1 MTCAEPSQNELIF
14 AGLKYMRILVLLVSV
29 LVRAKDGKEATETK
43 VNALDKVLDK
53 LEADVNAMSLSA
65 DKKLKRL
72 KEQRKPDERLRG
84 ADQEGKKPTE
94 SDKLAKQLEEG
105 AEQESAQKAADLMER
120 TVQQEQARER
130 EAAQQDKKEAEVR
143 NSAAKQYETL
153 KTQAESKAFAEET
166 KKLLSPENLKS
177 LAGDFANEQ
186 KALDRDRAK
195 REKVSERRPHNT
207 VRRDGFVVEGRE
219 G

>member
-1 MTCAEPSQNELIF
+1 MTCAEHSQNELIF

-29 LVRAKDGKEATETK
+29 LVQAKDGEEATKTK

-84 ADQEGKKPTE
+84 ADDQGKKLTE
-94 SDKLAKQLEEG
+94 SDKLAKQLEES
-105 AEQESAQKAADLMER
+105 AEQESTQKAADLMER

-130 EAAQQDKKEAEVR
+130 DSAAQDKKEAELR
-143 NSAAKQYETL
+143 NAAAKQYETL
-153 KTQAESKAFAEET
+153 KNAAESKAFSKET
-166 KKLLSPENLKS
+166 KKLLSPENMKS
-177 LAGDFANEQ
+177 LAGDFAKEQ

-195 REKVSERRPHNT
+195 REKVSERSSHNP
-207 VRRDGFVVEGRE
+207 VSRGGFVVEGRE